1 MMGAEEHNHIT
12 QEILPPGEC
21 YSCDRYHA
29 LHPSREASELRNV
42 IYGTLDS
49 WEDFGA
55 AHAHSYL
62 LQEAQARGID
72 RYENE

>member
-1 MMGAEEHNHIT
+1 MSVENHNHIT
-12 QEILPPGEC
+12 RDIKPPGQC

-29 LHPSREASELRNV
+29 LHGRREAIQLRNV

-72 RYENE
+72 RYENDL